1 MNRRQWIFFL
11 FLNILVSALVTSA
24 ILYYYDRSHRTI
36 SSISTIS
43 TSTPVMVSDTVK
55 VDIISV
61 IGAGMASSEVVI
73 IKNNGANSFNL
84 NGWMLVNADGQ
95 TYTFPSFTI
104 YSGATV
110 QVHTTSGNDT
120 FSDVYWDLTASVWQ
134 SGETATLYDPQNNT
148 RGSYRIP

>member
-24 ILYYYDRSHRTI
+24 ILYFYDRSHRT
-36 SSISTIS
+36 SPSISA
-43 TSTPVMVSDTVK
+43 STPVQAAETVK
-55 VDIISV
+55 VDIVSV
-61 IGAGMASSEVVI
+61 IGAGTAASEVVV

-84 NGWMLVNADGQ
+84 NGWMLKNGNGQ

-120 FSDVYWDLTASVWQ
+120 FSDVYWDLKASVWK
-134 SGETATLYDPQNNT
+134 SGETAALYDPQD
-148 RGSYRIP
+148 RGRSSYRIP